1 MLFLSLAVF
10 WIKGSFSVS
19 WFTFDSV
26 VCGLTGRWLMALNH
40 VAKPCCM
47 LSVSF
52 VLSPGLHSQSFEIL
66 PLCQCITAFFWHFFS
81 VFFISPIAFRLVY
94 LTHISEEHF
103 PYWTSSPHSLC
114 TWLQLFCTYVR
125 LLKLRWVLFELPLVH
140 LFYIKE
146 NISVEGR
153 LLDRMSE

>member
-66 PLCQCITAFFWHFFS
+66 PLCQCITAFFDIFSPFFS
-81 VFFISPIAFRLVY
+81 SARLHLGLYTSLIYQRSTFHIEPALRTLYALGCSYFVLMFVY
-94 LTHISEEHF
+94 
-103 PYWTSSPHSLC
+103 
-114 TWLQLFCTYVR
+114 
-125 LLKLRWVLFELPLVH
+125 
-140 LFYIKE
+140 
-146 NISVEGR
+146 
-153 LLDRMSE
+153 